1 MKRKK
6 NVFLFMLKKNLKD
19 KKDKIKKEKI
29 SECILLKYIAYTNR
43 ARKMKKK

>member
-6 NVFLFMLKKNLKD
+6 NVFLFMLKKKFKD
-19 KKDKIKKEKI
+19 KKEKI
-29 SECILLKYIAYTNR
+29 SECILLKYIAYTNG